1 MFTDLVAV
9 DSVYK
14 FRELKLLVNFVTAY
28 FVDKKYATLKTITI
42 VKMKLFFQ
50 NKFHWFFT
58 QLFAFWSS
66 SKNFTKNFGY

>member
-50 NKFHWFFT
+50 NKF
-58 QLFAFWSS
+58 
-66 SKNFTKNFGY
+66 SKSLIFYTVVCFLI